1 MEFEKKV
8 DRLIPPMDYQ
18 SRNGFSNIHLINEL
32 TDSEK
37 EDLEC
42 ILIEKILYTDDDK
55 IDALIVETL
64 AYLKSKKALPILRDK
79 LIKSSDDMCKLII
92 ASSIYDIDKKN
103 IDMID
108 IAISLVRKIDNI
120 NDAYYVYKLAFTFS
134 YLAKFE
140 VSKIND
146 VIKEYTKHKEYLVS
160 YNAERF
166 L

>member
-92 ASSIYDIDKKN
+92 ASSIYDIDKK
-103 IDMID
+103 ILI
-108 IAISLVRKIDNI
+108 
-120 NDAYYVYKLAFTFS
+120 
-134 YLAKFE
+134 
-140 VSKIND
+140 
-146 VIKEYTKHKEYLVS
+146 
-160 YNAERF
+160 
-166 L
+166 